1 MTELQLRAALCEV
14 GRRLW
19 QRGHVGATEGNI
31 SARLSPRQ
39 ILVTPSGVSKGHL
52 KPDDLVV
59 VDTAGKTVKGDAPTV
74 EIKLHLAIYQARKDC
89 QAIIHAHPPTATGFS
104 LAGEGIPDNL
114 MPEAAIVLGSV
125 AIVPFALPG
134 TDAVVQA
141 IGPLIE
147 DHKTFIMSHH
157 GALTLGKDPFDA
169 YNRMETLERICK
181 IYLNAKLLGTV
192 HPIPK
197 EAFDYLLETA
207 LNGKLE

>member
-19 QRGHVGATEGNI
+19 QRGHIGAAEGNI

-39 ILVTPSGVSKGHL
+39 ILVSPSGASKGHL

-59 VDTAGKTVKGDAPTV
+59 VDTSGKTVKGETPSV

-89 QAIIHAHPPTATGFS
+89 HAIIHAHPPTATGFS
-104 LAGEGIPDNL
+104 LAGEEIPDNL

-134 TDAVVQA
+134 TDAVVEAFQ
-141 IGPLIE
+141 PLLD

-157 GALTLGKDPFDA
+157 GALSLGTDPFDA

-181 IYLNAKLLGTV
+181 IYLNAKLLGAV
-192 HPIPK
+192 HPIPE
-197 EAFDYLLETA
+197 EAFDYLLENA